1 MNCKTYK
8 SGIQQLVT
16 SIQHVA
22 LSL

>member
-8 SGIQQLVT
+8 SGIQHLVT